1 MRGLLCELNNSCYSL
16 PQDED
21 VPFLNQ
27 SRRDSFA
34 DLIKLA
40 TELFQLVNHPEVI
53 SSGTTLANFFKDFS
67 ILRNQATLKSQNISL
82 SQYLYMSLN
91 EFNTK
96 LFFITN
102 NSILVDNLMQS
113 NPNYNYLYSSFSKNI
128 TEKNMLES
136 FLINRLDNPQQII
149 DLLYG
154 SGLDVR
160 KKNKQKLQ
168 YSLLICFFLRKY
180 QLEEMKIKSKM
191 QHGSV
196 LKYHAILKKITK
208 CYFSKEK
215 MKNSLEKIY
224 VF

>member
-27 SRRDSFA
+27 SSRDSFT

-53 SSGTTLANFFKDFS
+53 SSGTTLANFLKDFT

-91 EFNTK
+91 EFNKK

-113 NPNYNYLYSSFSKNI
+113 NPNYNYLYSSFSKKA

-154 SGLDVR
+154 SDLDV
-160 KKNKQKLQ
+160 KKKIKQKLH
-168 YSLLICFFLRKY
+168 YSLIIFFLRKY
-180 QLEEMKIKSKM
+180 QLDEMKIKSKM

-215 MKNSLEKIY
+215 MKNSLKIIF